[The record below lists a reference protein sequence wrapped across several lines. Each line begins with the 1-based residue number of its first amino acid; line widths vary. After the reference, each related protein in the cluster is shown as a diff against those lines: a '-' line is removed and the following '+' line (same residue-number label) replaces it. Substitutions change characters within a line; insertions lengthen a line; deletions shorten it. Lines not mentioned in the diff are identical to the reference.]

1 MVREMK
7 CASSRGRK
15 PRGGLT
21 PEQAAIAA
29 VVVIALVLLLTMR
42 VSSTWTGL
50 SCREQLYQALLVTED
65 WE

>member
-1 MVREMK
+1 MK
-7 CASSRGRK
+7 CASYRGKK
-15 PRGGLT
+15 PRRGLT
-21 PEQAAIAA
+21 PEQVAIAA

-42 VSSTWTGL
+42 ANSSWTGL

>member
-7 CASSRGRK
+7 CASYRGKK
-15 PRGGLT
+15 PRRGLT
-21 PEQAAIAA
+21 PEQVAIAA

-42 VSSTWTGL
+42 ANSSWTGL
-50 SCREQLYQALLVTED
+50 SCREQMYQALLVTED